1 MEHACHIVISIIYM
15 ILCYIIGTGID
26 GLLYTVHSDRNRNLL
41 MGVSSV
47 ILLVGYII
55 GIYILIY
62 LILNILA

>member
-26 GLLYTVHSDRNRNLL
+26 GLLYTVRSDRNKKLL

-55 GIYILIY
+55 SIYTLIY
-62 LILNILA
+62 LILNVLA

>member
-1 MEHACHIVISIIYM
+1 MEHACHIVMSIIYM

-26 GLLYTVHSDRNRNLL
+26 SLLYTVRSDRNKKLL

-47 ILLVGYII
+47 FLLVGYMV

>member
-26 GLLYTVHSDRNRNLL
+26 SLLYIVRSDRNKKLL
-41 MGVSSV
+41 VGASSLF
-47 ILLVGYII
+47 LLVGYMI

-62 LILNILA
+62 LIINILA

>member
-1 MEHACHIVISIIYM
+1 MEHACHIVMSIIYM

-26 GLLYTVHSDRNRNLL
+26 GLLYNVRSDRNRNLL
-41 MGVSSV
+41 IGVSSV
-47 ILLVGYII
+47 FLLVGYMV